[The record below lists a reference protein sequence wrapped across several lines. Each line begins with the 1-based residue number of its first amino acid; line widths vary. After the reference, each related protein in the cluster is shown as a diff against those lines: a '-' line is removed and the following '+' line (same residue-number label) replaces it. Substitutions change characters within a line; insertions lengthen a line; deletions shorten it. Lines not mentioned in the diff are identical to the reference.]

1 MIPTEATLADRR
13 VVSVNVGLPR
23 EVMWRGR
30 MVTTGIYKEAVEG
43 RVALRTLNLD
53 GDRQADLSVHG
64 GKDKAVYCYPIAHY
78 DYWRKEL
85 PGRELPMGMFGENF
99 TTDGLLEESVQL
111 GDRFSVGSAE
121 VVLTQPRLPCYKL
134 GVRFQS
140 DDMVRRF
147 LASGRTGFYF
157 AVTREGEV
165 GAGDEIKVISREAN
179 AVPVSAIT
187 RLYIAKRY
195 GEDDVALVRRALRVA
210 ALPDSWKEYFRE
222 RLGKA
227 SV

>member
-1 MIPTEATLADRR
+1 MRI
-13 VVSVNVGLPR
+13 VSLNVGLPR
-23 EVMWRGR
+23 DVTWHGR
-30 MVTTGIYKEAVEG
+30 VVTTGIYKDPVKG

-53 GDRQADLSVHG
+53 GDAQADLTVHG
-64 GKDKAVYCYPIAHY
+64 GEYKAVYCYPVGHY
-78 DYWRKEL
+78 DYWKNEL
-85 PGRELPMGMFGENF
+85 PGRDLPMGMFGENF
-99 TTDGLLEESVQL
+99 TTEGLLEVSVNL

-121 VVLTQPRLPCYKL
+121 VVVTQPRLPCYKL

-147 LASGRTGFYF
+147 LASGRTGFYL

-165 GAGDEIKVISREAN
+165 TTGDEIKVISQDGN
-179 AVPVSAIT
+179 AVPVSEIT

-195 GEDDVALVRRALRVA
+195 DDSDVKSVRSALRVA

-222 RLGKA
+222 RLRRA
-227 SV
+227 NVS

>member
-1 MIPTEATLADRR
+1 MWKGRR
-13 VVSVNVGLPR
+13 V
-23 EVMWRGR
+23 
-30 MVTTGIYKEAVEG
+30 TIGILKQAVEG
-43 RVALRTLNLD
+43 RVALRRLNLD
-53 GDRQADLSVHG
+53 GDRKADLSVHG
-64 GKDKAVYCYPIAHY
+64 GEYKAVYCYPIAHY

-134 GVRFQS
+134 GVGFQS

-157 AVTREGEV
+157 AVAREGEV
-165 GAGDEIKVISREAN
+165 GAGPVNKLILREAK
-179 AVPVSAIT
+179 P
-187 RLYIAKRY
+187 
-195 GEDDVALVRRALRVA
+195 
-210 ALPDSWKEYFRE
+210 LPPFLTPPLCFPNRHSE
-222 RLGKA
+222 
-227 SV
+227 